1 MTDFKRLPTIRMLM
15 LELVGTTIQL
25 QNGEKDSYQPSIYL
39 SPTGAEVNRVLV
51 AGVAVEKEDVGSDNS
66 FWRVRIVDPTGAS
79 FVYAGQYQPEAMKA
93 IQKLEVPSF
102 VIVSGKLSHYTPE
115 QGGETIVSIRAES
128 IAPVSLELRDHAL
141 ADIAMHT
148 ARRIQDAK
156 GNKNVQCYYS
166 NYDFGSLV
174 KSTSTLLDQVIEDS
188 AQSGTAHPVSSP
200 RPAAKEPQP
209 PKQPETKPPAPAPE
223 AKPPEPSK
231 EPQAAKPEQPAKE
244 PGKPPAEQPKA
255 PAAEKKKKSPKKDA
269 VKPPQEPQKELPK
282 EAPKEAP
289 EEQPKEAPKE
299 EPKPGNTANVLGDS
313 EKMVLDI
320 LKTHKPQGAL
330 AKDTIGNVLRALGY
344 AMLNVDAILAKLKVA
359 GEIIEPK
366 NGFYQAV

>member
-1 MTDFKRLPTIRMLM
+1 M
-15 LELVGTTIQL
+15 GTTIQL

-141 ADIAMHT
+141 ADITMHT

-166 NYDFGSLV
+166 NYDFGSLA
-174 KSTSTLLDQVIEDS
+174 KSLTELLNQVLED
-188 AQSGTAHPVSSP
+188 ATQAGAATPVSQP
-200 RPAAKEPQP
+200 PGEVKVPEPLKPPEVKPKTEAEAAKAPEP
-209 PKQPETKPPAPAPE
+209 PKPEPAKAPVESVKEPAKPLAEPEKPPAAD
-223 AKPPEPSK
+223 
-231 EPQAAKPEQPAKE
+231 
-244 PGKPPAEQPKA
+244 
-255 PAAEKKKKSPKKDA
+255 KKKKAAKKEAPKTT
-269 VKPPQEPQKELPK
+269 QESPK
-282 EAPKEAP
+282 EAPKAAP
-289 EEQPKEAPKE
+289 GVTGPEVKPEPPKEPAKTE
-299 EPKPGNTANVLGDS
+299 ASTNGLGDS

-320 LKTHKPQGAL
+320 LKTHKPQGVL
-330 AKDTIGNVLRALGY
+330 AKDTIGNVLRALGF
-344 AMLNVDAILAKLKVA
+344 AMLNVDMILSRLKSA
-359 GEIIEPK
+359 GQIIEPK
-366 NGFYQAV
+366 DGFYQAV